1 MADEKRNDANG
12 LSRRRFLAGATAAA
26 GLVTTASGL
35 TLLGGTSAAA
45 AAETAP
51 ASSVSVSV
59 PFGGFATYSFQ
70 NNVTGKKIGVTM
82 TYSPTDPKDAGQA
95 NAKAV
100 VLDIFAPGV
109 STAAGKPSGTASG
122 PAGKQYFQVEKPANG
137 QYQLI
142 VHNWDGMKRTVS
154 VTLMASYVG
163 GAAIALSGMAGA
175 APAAVTVQ
183 PTSSPITWPFPYTKL
198 DPEVVRKEGHKGYYA
213 GGCMYGAFYGI
224 MRQLQ
229 KEVGAPFTNI
239 PLDMMRYGEGGGVG
253 WGTLCGALNGSAAA
267 MNLVL
272 GKDDYSKII
281 SDLFGWYTT
290 TAFPSDVSNQYA
302 EDGKFLVETMKYDKA
317 LPQSVVASPLCHASV
332 TEWCKV
338 AGVNVADPKRAE
350 RCGRL
355 TGDVAAQAVMLLN
368 QQADK
373 TFMATFKPSEAVT
386 GCTSCHNSKG
396 GATTGGIV
404 NTKMDCAPCHGE
416 DPHNQ

>member
-1 MADEKRNDANG
+1 MADEKREEANY

-35 TLLGGTSAAA
+35 TLLGGASPVE

-51 ASSVSVSV
+51 AASVTVSV
-59 PFGGFATYSFQ
+59 PFGSSATYSFQ
-70 NNVTGKKIGVTM
+70 NSVSGKKIGITM
-82 TYSPTDPKDAGQA
+82 TYSPTDPKDAGKA

-100 VLDIFAPGV
+100 LLDVFAPGV
-109 STAAGKPSGTASG
+109 STAGKATGTASG
-122 PAGKQYFQVEKPANG
+122 RAGNQYFQIEKPAKG
-137 QYQLI
+137 TYTLI
-142 VHNWDGMKRTVS
+142 VHNWDGAKRTVS
-154 VTLMASYVG
+154 VTLKAGYVG
-163 GAAIALSGMAGA
+163 GAAIALQGVAGA
-175 APAAVTVQ
+175 ATA
-183 PTSSPITWPFPYTKL
+183 TSAMQATTNIVAWPYPYKQL

-213 GGCMYGAFYGI
+213 GGCMYGAFHAI
-224 MRQLQ
+224 ISQLQ
-229 KEVGAPFTNI
+229 KQVGAPFTNI
-239 PLDMMRYGEGGGVG
+239 PTDMMRYGEGGGVG
-253 WGTLCGALNGSAAA
+253 WGTLCGAINGSAAA

-272 GKDDYSKII
+272 GKDDYSKVINE
-281 SDLFGWYTT
+281 LFGWYTT
-290 TAFPSDVSNQYA
+290 TAFPSDLSNQYA

-355 TGDVAAQAVMLLN
+355 TGDVAAQAVLLLN
-368 QQADK
+368 QQAGK
-373 TFMATFKPSEAVT
+373 TFKAAFQPSAAVT

-416 DPHNQ
+416 DPHKQ